1 MSTYPLPRKCS
12 QFRLL
17 VAVVTCIGALF
28 GTPPPSATAS
38 TIKVCSFNV
47 QFLGSSG
54 RRRNAALA
62 TLLKDCDIAVIQEVV
77 APPFAGTFPDGTAFK
92 PVPKV
97 GAFFG
102 AMKSLG
108 FVYVLSEEDT
118 GTGDRIHLNSFATEW
133 SVAFYKKDKVLPA
146 ENLPHGFLAN
156 QRGNHDDYERVP
168 YAFSFRTADENL
180 DFVLISV
187 HLKPKADRD
196 SVARRKHELA
206 SIARWI
212 ETNDNNEHD
221 FIILGDMNIEDAAE
235 LAEATPDGFLS
246 LNDECRQT
254 NTNQREGAGRPYDHV
269 MYRPTHSPEIDTEF
283 DLEVVD
289 LIEAVREDWNKN
301 DGEFPGGKEEDEDGP
316 AEPYNHDRFRAH
328 YSDHHPVVF
337 RFKIPSQ
344 DDD

>member
-1 MSTYPLPRKCS
+1 MSTYLLPLRSS

-17 VAVVTCIGALF
+17 VAVVTGIGALF
-28 GTPPPSATAS
+28 GAPPSSATAS

-62 TLLKDCDIAVIQEVV
+62 TLLKDCDIAVIQEVI
-77 APPFAGTFPDGTAFK
+77 APPFAGTFPDGTAFR

-118 GTGDRIHLNSFATEW
+118 GTGDRIHLNSTGTEW
-133 SVAFYKKDKVLPA
+133 YVAFYKEDQVKPA
-146 ENLPHGFLAN
+146 EDLPHGFLAN
-156 QRGNHDDYERVP
+156 QRGDHGDYERVP
-168 YAFSFRTADENL
+168 YAFSFRTADKNL

-187 HLKPKADRD
+187 HLKPNKDGA
-196 SVARRKHELA
+196 SAARRKHELA
-206 SIARWI
+206 SIAGWI
-212 ETNDNNEHD
+212 ETQDAQERD
-221 FIILGDMNIEDAAE
+221 FIILGDMNIEDAEE
-235 LAEATPDGFLS
+235 LGDATPEGYES

-254 NTNQREGAGRPYDHV
+254 NTNKREGAGKPYDHV
-269 MYRPTHSPEIDTEF
+269 MYRADDSPEIDTEF
-283 DLEVVD
+283 DFKVVD
-289 LIEAVREDWNKN
+289 LIEAVRDDWNQK
-301 DGEFPGGKEEDEDGP
+301 DGKFPGGTKEDP
-316 AEPYNHDRFRAH
+316 AETYNHNRFRAH

-337 RFKIPSQ
+337 QFEVPDE